1 VGTLAIEMIGYRIIV
16 GVVVGLVCGFVSSWL
31 ERYILNKRNLEVY
44 TSKIES
50 AIILVMEMIV
60 GGVIL
65 VRFQLVT
72 EIIYAF
78 LILIICVTISVIDF
92 HYRIIPNELLLGML
106 IIKILVGVLGLAGI
120 AIFPKWNILLSL
132 VGLVT
137 GFIVFAIPGAFGKA
151 VGAGDV
157 KLAASVGFC
166 LGVNGLLSSI
176 VLMGLGVLAF
186 SLIQKNKTLRNMM
199 YDMIPLGPFMSVAMI
214 IVMLA
219 Q

>member
-1 VGTLAIEMIGYRIIV
+1 
-16 GVVVGLVCGFVSSWL
+16 
-31 ERYILNKRNLEVY
+31 
-44 TSKIES
+44 
-50 AIILVMEMIV
+50 MEMIV

-106 IIKILVGVLGLAGI
+106 IIKILVGVLGLTGI